1 MSKSLPILDKIH
13 IRDLRVRC
21 IIGINA
27 DERREKQD
35 VTVHI
40 TLHADLLKACQSD
53 DIRDTVDYKTIKKAV
68 LSLIEGSTYL
78 LVEKMAEEIATICL
92 QDPVVKMVNV
102 IVEKPGALRFA
113 KTVDVEITRTRS
125 KRPSKR

>member
-1 MSKSLPILDKIH
+1 MPKSIATLDKIH

-27 DERREKQD
+27 DERRERQD

-40 TLHADLLKACQSD
+40 TLHADLRKACLSD
-53 DIRDTVDYKTIKKAV
+53 NIRDTVDYKTIKKAV
-68 LSLIEGSTYL
+68 LSLIEESKYF
-78 LVEKMAEEIATICL
+78 LVEKMASEIATICL
-92 QDPVVKMVNV
+92 RDRVVKAVTV

-113 KTVDVEITRTRS
+113 KTVDVEITRSRL
-125 KRPSKR
+125 KE